1 MPSVISAG
9 AGTASRV
16 RARVGRHAVMAWSP
30 ATWATCGRAS
40 RCGAAA
46 TTPGAGFGE
55 LDAAGIEA
63 GEAAA
68 LGEAAGVGVTGAGA
82 GGCGAGVGIAAGCG
96 GAGADTAGEGWW
108 TAGAGDF
115 AGCGAGRGGGS
126 RRGGRFGMTAAT
138 LWPQVASAGSVPTV
152 RSPTTTAK
160 LRSKWRPTCCA
171 VHDSTAVAAS
181 SLGFLMSTFLAS

>member
-55 LDAAGIEA
+55 LDAAGIDD

-96 GAGADTAGEGWW
+96 GAGAGTAGGGW
-108 TAGAGDF
+108 GAG
-115 AGCGAGRGGGS
+115 GGGGVCGGGAGRGGGP
-126 RRGGRFGMTAAT
+126 RPRGRPRGPPPAPLAPRAPPPGR
-138 LWPQVASAGSVPTV
+138 PP
-152 RSPTTTAK
+152 
-160 LRSKWRPTCCA
+160 
-171 VHDSTAVAAS
+171 
-181 SLGFLMSTFLAS
+181 